1 MLGISLAGPQAA
13 TAQDV
18 PGSTGADQ
26 VASTY
31 REAVTILP
39 LPADAEAE
47 PFVEAMVD
55 ALIRELTA
63 AGFQSVLPL
72 EPASDTDQ
80 PDEVLAGIASAQN
93 TARWTTL
100 VRCSVERRRLLWTV
114 AVYDALDGAV
124 IAADAQAA
132 FAGLSAL
139 PFMESSAELVAKEAW
154 ELRAR
159 KIPGQPISYR
169 IRFSSSNEGARVSFG
184 SGQSSRDAGTVQD
197 GQLVA
202 PFVAFREGDPIV
214 VSVEQEGYW
223 GRTIVFNLSPE
234 DEEVSLPVLMPRT
247 RHSLGLGLATSRLLG
262 LTADYR
268 FHLAPDAFFLRA
280 VDSFWLQYAFLPGSI
295 PVIHNETRLGVGA
308 YLFMPRHS
316 RFKLA
321 VGSGISGIMTL
332 GLPSSFE
339 DRFYFDAVLDALMI
353 SLEWHTPRIGFFFEQ
368 RMAYSLG
375 LESGLL
381 RRAWLEPEAGSLLMT
396 LGVMKRW

>member
-1 MLGISLAGPQAA
+1 M
-13 TAQDV
+13 
-18 PGSTGADQ
+18 
-26 VASTY
+26 
-31 REAVTILP
+31 
-39 LPADAEAE
+39 
-47 PFVEAMVD
+47 VE

-72 EPASDTDQ
+72 GPTLAVDQANQPDKPDQTAAPDQ
-80 PDEVLAGIASAQN
+80 PDHLLAGMASGQSS
-93 TARWTTL
+93 ARWTAL

-139 PFMESSAELVAKEAW
+139 PFIESSAELVARQAW

-159 KIPGQPISYR
+159 EIPAQPISYR
-169 IRFSSSNEGARVSFG
+169 IRFNSANDGARVSFG
-184 SGQSSRDAGTVQD
+184 SGPSSRDAGIVQD
-197 GQLVA
+197 GLLVA
-202 PFVAFREGDPIV
+202 PFVAFREGDPVV
-214 VSVEQEGYW
+214 VSVDQDGYW

-234 DEEVSLPVLMPRT
+234 DVEVPLPVLMPRT
-247 RHSLGLGLATSRLLG
+247 RHSLGLGLTSSRLFG

-268 FHLAPDAFFLRA
+268 FHLAPDGFFLRA

-295 PVIHNETRLGVGA
+295 PVLHNETRLGLGA

-321 VGSGISGIMTL
+321 VGSGVSGIMTL
-332 GLPSSFE
+332 GLPSNFE

-353 SLEWHTPRIGFFFEQ
+353 SLEWHTPRLGFFFEQ

-375 LESGLL
+375 LDSGLL
-381 RRAWLEPEAGSLLMT
+381 RRAWLEPEVGHLLMT